1 MKLKVSYVL
10 PFFPDDPS
18 ALSVRLVGGA
28 SRREGRVEVLFG
40 DGWGGV
46 CDDGWGQHESFV
58 VCRQLG
64 FDFVDELSGVVAIII
79 CINNAHESAFTTM

>member
-1 MKLKVSYVL
+1 M
-10 PFFPDDPS
+10 
-18 ALSVRLVGGA
+18 
-28 SRREGRVEVLFG
+28 EVFFG

-64 FDFVDELSGVVAIII
+64 FDFVDNLPEGMYMKALL
-79 CINNAHESAFTTM
+79 